1 VFYVLL
7 SAPVSWGTTESKGA
21 GSRSFASGSEVKGGP
36 AKRDV
41 YRRPLTP
48 RKARQDCHRTKRKLR
63 LTQDSFTGLDQGSLR
78 ADQDSWDLQ
87 APISAAGDIF
97 GRKPRCAARSRDVA
111 DGSGACS
118 RNAFRRFPF
127 GAHRSRESNPGAWS
141 AIAD

>member
-1 VFYVLL
+1 MNDREL
-7 SAPVSWGTTESKGA
+7 
-21 GSRSFASGSEVKGGP
+21 R
-36 AKRDV
+36 R
-41 YRRPLTP
+41 YRGLC
-48 RKARQDCHRTKRKLR
+48 DLHGLYGEKLFSTR
-63 LTQDSFTGLDQGSLR
+63 ELR
-78 ADQDSWDLQ
+78 ADQDLWDLQ

-127 GAHRSRESNPGAWS
+127 GAHGIRESNPGTWS